1 MSTRLRVGV
10 AAVAIALATGCVA
23 GNAFRQGNAA
33 SKAGDLDQ
41 AVAYYRTASQAA
53 PDNPN
58 FKIALQRAQLSASRA
73 HFERARAFEDADQL
87 EAARGEYGLASEYD
101 VANRQAAAKV
111 AALDQTIRARIE
123 AARPRP
129 PIERM
134 RERARA
140 ASAEPLLNPASR
152 EPLRLSFRNAN
163 IRDILDALGNTSG
176 INVAYD
182 PQVPQTAATVQLD
195 GVTLEQS
202 LQQIMSVN
210 QLSYKVTSERAILVF
225 PDNAQKH
232 AQYDEQV
239 VQTFYVSHADV
250 TELTQLLSSLI
261 RLPSM
266 AVQPAIQFNKAANT
280 ITVRGT
286 ASVVQIIEKV
296 IAQNDKARAEIMFDI
311 EILEVNRIRAKQ
323 YGLNLSEYAL
333 GGVLSPEVSA
343 GGAPTVTGTP
353 ATGTGI
359 GITTTATGGSS
370 TGPSGISSPPAFNLN
385 TISRG
390 FTTADFYLAVPT
402 AIVRAL
408 ESDTQTKLVARPQ
421 LRGAEGNK
429 LTLNLGDEIP
439 IVSTSYT
446 PIATGGVG
454 VNPLNSFQLKPVGI
468 NIDVTPI
475 RVTLDGDIL
484 MDLNVESSSRGSDV
498 NVAGTNYPSFGSRK
512 VGTRLRLRDGESNL
526 LAGLLREDERKSL
539 NGFPGA
545 VRVPILK
552 QLFSN
557 NDETVG
563 STDIVMLLT
572 PHILRAPEI
581 TEADLRPIYIGSQG
595 NLGLNGPPP
604 LIAAPSLAPAE
615 AGVTTPNASVPRS
628 PASAPGATPT
638 AQPGPPA
645 GTTFGVPAGTT
656 PVPGTVLIQTPAPV
670 TPAPQTQAVP
680 EPSTAS
686 PDQAA
691 PVVAAPS
698 APSSPGFGVAQVI
711 LTPPGATFRVGAG
724 PYTVPI
730 SVTNVSRLS
739 MVALTL
745 TFDPAL
751 LRVRAVNEGSFMRSG
766 GASAAFTQQSVP
778 GRVDITISR
787 ASDTTGATGT
797 GLLGAVLFDA
807 VAPGSATMS
816 VSGTATGPGG
826 TPMGLQFRPVTVS
839 IQP

>member
-1 MSTRLRVGV
+1 VTRLGLLLAIV
-10 AAVAIALATGCVA
+10 AMVA
-23 GNAFRQGNAA
+23 GCAAGKAFRQGEAA
-33 SKAGDLDQ
+33 IKSGDLDQ

-58 FKIALQRAQLSASRA
+58 YKIALERAQLAASRA
-73 HFERARAFEDADQL
+73 HFDKAKAYEEQDQL
-87 EAARGEYGLASEYD
+87 EAARGEYRLASEYD
-101 VANRQAAAKV
+101 AANRQAAAKV
-111 AALDQTIRARIE
+111 ITLDQTIRQRIE

-129 PIERM
+129 AIEQL

-163 IRDILDALGNTSG
+163 IRDILDALGNASG
-176 INVAYD
+176 INIAYD
-182 PQVPQTAATVQLD
+182 PQVPQTAASVQLD
-195 GVTLEQS
+195 GVTLEQA

-210 QLSYKVTSERAILVF
+210 QLSYKVTSDRSILVF

-266 AVQPAIQFNKAANT
+266 AVQPAIQFNKTANT

-286 ASVVQIIEKV
+286 AAVVQIIEKV
-296 IAQNDKARAEIMFDI
+296 IQQNDKARAEIMFDV

-333 GGVLSPEVSA
+333 GGVLSPEVSP
-343 GGAPTVTGTP
+343 GASTTIG
-353 ATGTGI
+353 TGTG
-359 GITTTATGGSS
+359 TTGTTSTTSGRS
-370 TGPSGISSPPAFNLN
+370 TGPSGVASPPPFNLN
-385 TISRG
+385 TLSRG
-390 FTTADFYLAVPT
+390 FTTSDFYLAVPT

-408 ESDTQTKLVARPQ
+408 ESDTQTKLVAKPQ

-468 NIDVTPI
+468 NIDITPV

-484 MDLNVESSSRGSDV
+484 LDLNVESSSRGSDV

-545 VRVPILK
+545 IRVPILR

-557 NDETVG
+557 NDQTIG
-563 STDIVMLLT
+563 QTDIVMLLT

-595 NLGLNGPPP
+595 SLGLNGPPP
-604 LIAAPSLAPAE
+604 LIGAPAPQPAAPG
-615 AGVTTPNASVPRS
+615 AGTPNASAPRS
-628 PASAPGATPT
+628 PAIAPGATPT
-638 AQPGPPA
+638 GQPVPPP
-645 GTTFGVPAGTT
+645 GTTLSAPPGST
-656 PVPGTVLIQTPAPV
+656 PVPGTVLVPTP
-670 TPAPQTQAVP
+670 TPQAVP
-680 EPSTAS
+680 PTPALEP
-686 PDQAA
+686 A
-691 PVVAAPS
+691 PATPTPVTGEPLVV
-698 APSSPGFGVAQVI
+698 PSSPGLGAAQVI
-711 LTPPGATFRVGAG
+711 LTPPGTTFRVGAG
-724 PYTVPI
+724 PYTVPVSI
-730 SVTNVSRLS
+730 TNVSRLS
-739 MVALTL
+739 MVTLTL

-766 GASAAFTQQSVP
+766 GANAAFTQQVAP

-787 ASDTTGATGT
+787 AADATGATGT

-807 VAPGSATMS
+807 VA
-816 VSGTATGPGG
+816 SGTATLSISGTGTGPGG
-826 TPMGLQFRPVTVS
+826 TPMGLQFRPVTISV
-839 IQP
+839 QP